1 MTIDQRGQIGLEFNT
16 FGFIFEQVFIS
27 LKRNVLLT
35 LASVITMIISL
46 SLLGCSMLFLANA
59 SFVAETFESQVEI
72 AVFLQDYLSSEQ
84 VVDLQNKLEKIEGVA
99 SVTLTTKENAIK
111 EFEESM
117 GSKTLLEDLGGINPF
132 PDKFTIQ
139 TTDAHLVQDI
149 ASKVSKV
156 TGVEKVRY
164 GQGVLEK
171 LLQFTDWLRWVGLAI
186 VVIFTIASFILIAF
200 NIKTNVYSREK
211 EIQIMRL
218 VGASNSFIRWPFI
231 IEGMFIGLIGAVIA
245 MVIVGFTYTWLLG
258 YVMSNLTFLPVVA
271 DQLFISKVLGAML
284 LSGIGIGVLAS
295 SISVRQFLRT

>member
-1 MTIDQRGQIGLEFNT
+1 MEFNT

>member
-1 MTIDQRGQIGLEFNT
+1 LEFNT